1 MFSPQEALP
10 RLAPKL
16 DQLTREVLFA
26 DVWRRD
32 ALSPRERSLITIA
45 ALIGQARPQALAF
58 HLRRG
63 LENGLSAEELSEL
76 LTHLAFYVGWPS
88 ATAALEQLDAVLAN
102 PAR

>member
-1 MFSPQEALP
+1 MFSPSHALP

-16 DQLTREVLFA
+16 DQLTREVLFG
-26 DVWRRD
+26 DVWQRG

-45 ALIGQARPQALAF
+45 AVLGQSRPHALDF

-63 LENGLSAEELSEL
+63 LDNGLSAEALAEL

-88 ATAALEQLDAVLAN
+88 ATAALEQLDAVLADQ
-102 PAR
+102 AK